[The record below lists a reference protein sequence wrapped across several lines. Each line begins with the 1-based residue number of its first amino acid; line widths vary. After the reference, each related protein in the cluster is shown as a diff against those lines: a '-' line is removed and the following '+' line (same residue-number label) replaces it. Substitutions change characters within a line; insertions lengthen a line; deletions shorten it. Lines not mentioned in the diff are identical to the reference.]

1 MTLARFPEHS
11 YSCIMILSEFFKGG
25 QAMSW
30 LHIAVILPLIFSIL
44 LPILYRFYKRIH
56 LGWFVLPIP
65 VVLLIYFT
73 TYIGPIM
80 SGQDTKQSFAWLP
93 QIGMNFDLYVDG
105 LGLLFALLIT
115 GIGSLVVLYSI
126 SYLSHEEQLGNFYC
140 YLLIFMSAML
150 GVVLSDNLLVL
161 YFFWELTSFSSF
173 LLISFWRHKEKS
185 IYGALKSMMITVFG
199 GLSILGGFILLHIA
213 SDSWSIQTIINKV
226 STVQSSPLFI
236 FAMILIIVG
245 AMTKSAQFPFYIWL
259 PDAMEAPT
267 PVSAYLHSA
276 TMVKAGI
283 YLIARMTP
291 IFAVSQGWIW
301 TVTLFGLITL
311 FWASLNATKQ
321 TDLKGILAFSTVSQL
336 GMIMSMLGIG
346 AVSYHFQGSDSQ
358 LYVAAFTAA
367 MFHLINHAS
376 FKGALFMITGA
387 VDHETGTR
395 DIKKL
400 GGLMTIMP
408 ISFTLSI
415 VTALSMAGIPPF
427 NGFLS
432 KEAFLESM
440 IEVTH
445 APLFSLDTLGILFP
459 IIAIVGSIFTFVYS
473 LKFIYEIFFG
483 EYKPDALP
491 NKAHEAPFLMNIPP
505 IILAIIVVVLGL
517 FPGLVSGPLVE
528 PAARAISGETAIEAE
543 FSLWHGVTP
552 AFIATITIYII
563 GIILFFTA
571 KHWVGVL
578 RRIPEVLTL
587 NYWYNQTGRYS
598 PYYATQITRTY
609 MTGYNRNNLVIIFF
623 MMILLT
629 AVTLIFVPFTI
640 DLENVSPVRTYE
652 AISVITITI
661 AAVVILFA
669 RSRLFSIIMLS
680 AVGYSMAIFF
690 IFFNAPDLALTQFVV
705 ETISTALF
713 LLCFYH
719 LPNISRYNESIT
731 HKVGNIIISIG
742 VGLVVIVLGL
752 IGYGNRH
759 FDSISAFYK
768 EHVYD
773 LAEGKNMV
781 NVILVDFRGTDT
793 LFESSVLG
801 IAGMGIYT
809 LIKLRAKH
817 KNGYERVEKVEQTE
831 K

>member
-1 MTLARFPEHS
+1 
-11 YSCIMILSEFFKGG
+11 
-25 QAMSW
+25 MSW
-30 LHIAVILPLIFSIL
+30 LHMAVLLPLIFAIL
-44 LPILYRFYKRIH
+44 IPILYRFYKRIH

-65 VVLLIYFT
+65 VVLFAYFLS
-73 TYIGPIM
+73 YIQPTM
-80 SGQDTKQSFAWLP
+80 SGQFTEQSAAWMP
-93 QIGMNFDLYVDG
+93 QIGMNFDVYVDG
-105 LGLLFALLIT
+105 LGLLFSLLIT

-126 SYLSHEEQLGNFYC
+126 SYLSQSEQLGHFYC
-140 YLLIFMSAML
+140 YLLMFMSAML

-173 LLISFWRHKEKS
+173 LLISFWRHKDKS
-185 IYGALKSMMITVFG
+185 LYGAMKSMMITVFG
-199 GLSILGGFILLHIA
+199 GLSLLGGFILLYLA
-213 SDSWSIQTIINKV
+213 SGTWRIRDIIENVDQIQT
-226 STVQSSPLFI
+226 SPI
-236 FAMILIIVG
+236 FLLAMIFVIIG

-283 YLIARMTP
+283 YLIARLTP

-301 TVTLFGLITL
+301 AVTAFGLVTLFWG
-311 FWASLNATKQ
+311 SLNATKQ
-321 TDLKGILAFSTVSQL
+321 QDLKGILAFSTVSQL

-346 AVSYHFQGSDSQ
+346 AVSYHFQGDESQ
-358 LYVAAFTAA
+358 LYLAAYSAA
-367 MFHLINHAS
+367 IFHLINHAT

-387 VDHETGTR
+387 VDHATGTR
-395 DIKKL
+395 DIRKL

-415 VTALSMAGIPPF
+415 ITSLSMAGIPPF

-432 KEAFLESM
+432 KEAFIESM

-445 APLFSLDTLGILFP
+445 ASVFSLNTVGLLIP
-459 IIAIVGSIFTFVYS
+459 IVAIVGSIFTFVYS
-473 LKFIYEIFFG
+473 FKFIVEIFLG
-483 EYKPDALP
+483 DHKPDALP
-491 NKAHEAPFLMNIPP
+491 NKAHEASILMNISPT
-505 IILAIIVVVLGL
+505 ILAILVISIGL
-517 FPGLVSGPLVE
+517 FPSIVSAPLVE
-528 PAARAISGETAIEAE
+528 PAVKSIANTNEVSAS
-543 FSLWHGVTP
+543 FHLWHGFTP
-552 AFIATITIYII
+552 AFIATLVIYAV
-563 GIILFFTA
+563 GAVLILTA
-571 KHWVGVL
+571 KRWVPIL
-578 RRIPEVLTL
+578 RGIPNALTL
-587 NYWYNQTGRYS
+587 NHWYNQTGRYT

-609 MTGYNRNNLVIIFF
+609 MTGFNRNNLVIIFF
-623 MMILLT
+623 MMIVLT
-629 AVTLIFVPFTI
+629 FVTLIFVPFTV
-640 DLENVSPVRTYE
+640 DFMKVSPIRLYE
-652 AISVITITI
+652 FVSVITITI
-661 AAVVILFA
+661 AAIMIIFA

-719 LPNISRYNESIT
+719 LPNMSRYNESVRY
-731 HKVGNIIISIG
+731 HVVNAIISIG
-742 VGLVVIVLGL
+742 VGAVVIVLGL
-752 IGYGNRH
+752 IAYGNRH
-759 FDSISAFYK
+759 FESISEFYK
-768 EHVYD
+768 AHVYD

-817 KNGYERVEKVEQTE
+817 KNGYERVEKIEQTE

>member
-1 MTLARFPEHS
+1 
-11 YSCIMILSEFFKGG
+11 
-25 QAMSW
+25 MSW
-30 LHIAVILPLIFSIL
+30 LHMAVLLPLIFAIL
-44 LPILYRFYKRIH
+44 IPILYRYYKRIH

-65 VVLLIYFT
+65 VVLFAYFLS
-73 TYIGPIM
+73 YIKPTM
-80 SGQDTKQSFAWLP
+80 SGQFTEQSAAWMS
-93 QIGMNFDLYVDG
+93 QIGMNFDVYVDG
-105 LGLLFALLIT
+105 LGLLFSLLIT

-126 SYLSHEEQLGNFYC
+126 SYLSQSEQLGHFYC
-140 YLLIFMSAML
+140 YLLMFMSAML

-173 LLISFWRHKEKS
+173 LLISFWRHKDKS
-185 IYGALKSMMITVFG
+185 LYGAMKSMMITVFG
-199 GLSILGGFILLHIA
+199 GLSLLGGFILLYLA
-213 SDSWSIQTIINKV
+213 SGTWRIRDIIDNVDQIQT
-226 STVQSSPLFI
+226 SPI
-236 FAMILIIVG
+236 FLLAMIFVIIG

-283 YLIARMTP
+283 YLIARLTP

-301 TVTLFGLITL
+301 AVTAFGLVTLFWG
-311 FWASLNATKQ
+311 SLNATKQ
-321 TDLKGILAFSTVSQL
+321 QDLKGILAFSTVSQL

-346 AVSYHFQGSDSQ
+346 AVSYHFQGDESQ
-358 LYVAAFTAA
+358 LYLAAYSAA
-367 MFHLINHAS
+367 IFHLINHAT

-387 VDHETGTR
+387 VDHATGTR
-395 DIKKL
+395 DTRKL

-415 VTALSMAGIPPF
+415 ITSLSMAGVPPF

-432 KEAFLESM
+432 KEAFIESM

-445 APLFSLDTLGILFP
+445 ASVFSLNTVGLLIP
-459 IIAIVGSIFTFVYS
+459 IVAIVGSIFTFVYS
-473 LKFIYEIFFG
+473 FKFIVEIFLG
-483 EYKPDALP
+483 DHKPDVLP
-491 NKAHEAPFLMNIPP
+491 NKAHEASILMNISPA
-505 IILAIIVVVLGL
+505 ILAGLVILIGL
-517 FPGLVSGPLVE
+517 FPSIVSAPLVE
-528 PAARAISGETAIEAE
+528 PAVKSIANTNEVSAS
-543 FSLWHGVTP
+543 FHLWHGFTP
-552 AFIATITIYII
+552 ALIATLVIYVV
-563 GIILFFTA
+563 GAVLILTA
-571 KHWVGVL
+571 KRWVPIL
-578 RRIPEVLTL
+578 RGIPNALTL
-587 NYWYNQTGRYS
+587 NHWYNQTGRYT

-609 MTGYNRNNLVIIFF
+609 MTGFNRNNLVIIFF
-623 MMILLT
+623 MMIVLT
-629 AVTLIFVPFTI
+629 FVTLIFVPFTV
-640 DLENVSPVRTYE
+640 DFMKVSPIRLYE
-652 AISVITITI
+652 FVSVITITI
-661 AAVVILFA
+661 AAIMIIFA

-719 LPNISRYNESIT
+719 LPNMSRYNES
-731 HKVGNIIISIG
+731 VRYRVVNMIISIG
-742 VGLVVIVLGL
+742 VGAVVIVLGL
-752 IGYGNRH
+752 IAYGNRH
-759 FDSISAFYK
+759 FESISEFYK
-768 EHVYD
+768 AHVYD

>member
-1 MTLARFPEHS
+1 
-11 YSCIMILSEFFKGG
+11 
-25 QAMSW
+25 MSW
-30 LHIAVILPLIFSIL
+30 LHMAVLLPLIFAIL
-44 LPILYRFYKRIH
+44 IPILYRYYKHIH

-65 VVLLIYFT
+65 VVLFAYFLS
-73 TYIGPIM
+73 YIKPTM
-80 SGQDTKQSFAWLP
+80 SGQFTEQSAAWMP
-93 QIGMNFDLYVDG
+93 QIGMNFDVYVDG
-105 LGLLFALLIT
+105 LGLLFSLLIT

-126 SYLSHEEQLGNFYC
+126 SYLSQSEQLGHFYC
-140 YLLIFMSAML
+140 YLLMFMSAML

-173 LLISFWRHKEKS
+173 LLISFWRHKDKS
-185 IYGALKSMMITVFG
+185 LYGAMKSMMITVFG
-199 GLSILGGFILLHIA
+199 GLSLLGGFILLYLA
-213 SDSWSIQTIINKV
+213 SGTWRIRDIIDNVDQIQT
-226 STVQSSPLFI
+226 SPI
-236 FAMILIIVG
+236 FLLAMIFVIIG

-283 YLIARMTP
+283 YLIARLTP

-301 TVTLFGLITL
+301 AVTAFGLVTLFWG
-311 FWASLNATKQ
+311 SLNATKQ
-321 TDLKGILAFSTVSQL
+321 QDLKGILAFSTVSQL

-346 AVSYHFQGSDSQ
+346 AVSYHFQGDESQ
-358 LYVAAFTAA
+358 LYLAAYSAA
-367 MFHLINHAS
+367 IFHLINHAT

-387 VDHETGTR
+387 VDHATGTR
-395 DIKKL
+395 DTRKL

-415 VTALSMAGIPPF
+415 ITSLSMAGVPPF

-432 KEAFLESM
+432 KEAFIESM

-445 APLFSLDTLGILFP
+445 ASVFSLNTVGLLIP
-459 IIAIVGSIFTFVYS
+459 IVAIVGSIFTFVYS
-473 LKFIYEIFFG
+473 FKFIVEIFLG
-483 EYKPDALP
+483 DHKPDVLP
-491 NKAHEAPFLMNIPP
+491 NKAHEASILMNISPA
-505 IILAIIVVVLGL
+505 ILAGLVILIGL
-517 FPGLVSGPLVE
+517 FPSIVSAPLVE
-528 PAARAISGETAIEAE
+528 PAVKSIANTNEVSAS
-543 FSLWHGVTP
+543 FHLWHGFTP
-552 AFIATITIYII
+552 ALIATLVIYVV
-563 GIILFFTA
+563 GAVLILTA
-571 KHWVGVL
+571 KRWVPIL
-578 RRIPEVLTL
+578 RGIPNALTL
-587 NYWYNQTGRYS
+587 NHWYNQTGRYT

-609 MTGYNRNNLVIIFF
+609 MTGFNRNNLVIIFF
-623 MMILLT
+623 MMIVLT
-629 AVTLIFVPFTI
+629 FVTLIFVPFTV
-640 DLENVSPVRTYE
+640 DFMKVSPIRLYE
-652 AISVITITI
+652 FVSVITITI
-661 AAVVILFA
+661 AAIMIIFA

-719 LPNISRYNESIT
+719 LPNMSRYNES
-731 HKVGNIIISIG
+731 VRYRVVNMIISIG
-742 VGLVVIVLGL
+742 VGAVVIVLGL
-752 IGYGNRH
+752 IAYGNRH
-759 FDSISAFYK
+759 FESISKFYK
-768 EHVYD
+768 AHVYD

>member
-1 MTLARFPEHS
+1 
-11 YSCIMILSEFFKGG
+11 
-25 QAMSW
+25 MSW
-30 LHIAVILPLIFSIL
+30 LHMAVLLPLIFAIL
-44 LPILYRFYKRIH
+44 IPILYRFYKRIH

-65 VVLLIYFT
+65 VVLFAYFLS
-73 TYIGPIM
+73 YIQPTM
-80 SGQDTKQSFAWLP
+80 SGQFTEQSAAWMP
-93 QIGMNFDLYVDG
+93 QIGMNFDVYVDG
-105 LGLLFALLIT
+105 LGLLFSLLIT

-126 SYLSHEEQLGNFYC
+126 SYLSQSEQLGHFYC
-140 YLLIFMSAML
+140 YLLMFMSAML

-173 LLISFWRHKEKS
+173 LLISFWRHKDKS
-185 IYGALKSMMITVFG
+185 LYGAMKSMMITVFG
-199 GLSILGGFILLHIA
+199 GLSLLGGFILLYLA
-213 SDSWSIQTIINKV
+213 SGTWRIRDIIENVDQIQT
-226 STVQSSPLFI
+226 SPI
-236 FAMILIIVG
+236 FLLAMILVIIG

-283 YLIARMTP
+283 YLIARLTP

-301 TVTLFGLITL
+301 AVTAFGLVTLFWG
-311 FWASLNATKQ
+311 SLNATKQ
-321 TDLKGILAFSTVSQL
+321 QDLKGILAFSTVSQL

-346 AVSYHFQGSDSQ
+346 AVSYHFQGDESQ
-358 LYVAAFTAA
+358 LYLAAYSAA
-367 MFHLINHAS
+367 IFHLINHAT

-387 VDHETGTR
+387 VDHATGTR
-395 DIKKL
+395 DIRKL

-415 VTALSMAGIPPF
+415 ITSLSMAGVPPF

-432 KEAFLESM
+432 KEAFIESM

-445 APLFSLDTLGILFP
+445 ASVFSLNTVGLLIP
-459 IIAIVGSIFTFVYS
+459 IVAIVGSIFTFVYS
-473 LKFIYEIFFG
+473 FKFIVEIFLG
-483 EYKPDALP
+483 DHKPDALP
-491 NKAHEAPFLMNIPP
+491 NKAHEASILMNISPT
-505 IILAIIVVVLGL
+505 ILAILVISIGL
-517 FPGLVSGPLVE
+517 FPSIVSAPLVE
-528 PAARAISGETAIEAE
+528 PAVKSIANTNEVSAS
-543 FSLWHGVTP
+543 FHLWHGFTP
-552 AFIATITIYII
+552 AFIATLVIYAV
-563 GIILFFTA
+563 GAVLILTA
-571 KHWVGVL
+571 KRWVPIL
-578 RRIPEVLTL
+578 RGIPNALTL
-587 NYWYNQTGRYS
+587 NHWYNQTGRYT

-609 MTGYNRNNLVIIFF
+609 MTGFNRNNLVIIFF
-623 MMILLT
+623 MMIVLT
-629 AVTLIFVPFTI
+629 FVTLIFVPFTV
-640 DLENVSPVRTYE
+640 DFMKVSPIRLYE
-652 AISVITITI
+652 FVSVITITI
-661 AAVVILFA
+661 AAIMIIFA

-719 LPNISRYNESIT
+719 LPNMSRYNES
-731 HKVGNIIISIG
+731 VRYRVVNAIISIG
-742 VGLVVIVLGL
+742 VGAVVIVLGL
-752 IGYGNRH
+752 IAYGNRH
-759 FDSISAFYK
+759 FESISEFYK
-768 EHVYD
+768 AHVYD

-817 KNGYERVEKVEQTE
+817 KNGYERVEKIEQTE

>member
-1 MTLARFPEHS
+1 
-11 YSCIMILSEFFKGG
+11 
-25 QAMSW
+25 MSW
-30 LHIAVILPLIFSIL
+30 LHMAVLLPLIFAIL
-44 LPILYRFYKRIH
+44 IPILYRYYKRIH

-65 VVLLIYFT
+65 VVLFAYFLS
-73 TYIGPIM
+73 YIKPTM
-80 SGQDTKQSFAWLP
+80 SGQFTEQSAAWMP
-93 QIGMNFDLYVDG
+93 QFGMNFDVYVDG
-105 LGLLFALLIT
+105 LGLLFSLLIT

-126 SYLSHEEQLGNFYC
+126 SYLSQSEQLGHFYC
-140 YLLIFMSAML
+140 YLLMFMSAML

-173 LLISFWRHKEKS
+173 LLISFWRHKDKS
-185 IYGALKSMMITVFG
+185 LYGAMKSMMITVFG
-199 GLSILGGFILLHIA
+199 GLSLLGGFILLYLA
-213 SDSWSIQTIINKV
+213 SGTWRIRDIIDNVDQIQT
-226 STVQSSPLFI
+226 SPI
-236 FAMILIIVG
+236 FLLAMIFVIIG

-283 YLIARMTP
+283 YLIARLTP

-301 TVTLFGLITL
+301 AVTAFGLVTLFWG
-311 FWASLNATKQ
+311 SLNATKQ
-321 TDLKGILAFSTVSQL
+321 QDLKGILAFSTVSQL

-346 AVSYHFQGSDSQ
+346 AVSYHFQGDESQ
-358 LYVAAFTAA
+358 LYLAAYSAA
-367 MFHLINHAS
+367 IFHLINHAT

-387 VDHETGTR
+387 VDHATGTR
-395 DIKKL
+395 DTRKL

-415 VTALSMAGIPPF
+415 ITSLSMAGVPPF

-432 KEAFLESM
+432 KEAFIESM

-445 APLFSLDTLGILFP
+445 ASVFSLNTVGLLIP
-459 IIAIVGSIFTFVYS
+459 IVAIVGSIFTFVYS
-473 LKFIYEIFFG
+473 FKFIVEIFLG
-483 EYKPDALP
+483 DHKPDVLP
-491 NKAHEAPFLMNIPP
+491 NKAHEASILMNISPA
-505 IILAIIVVVLGL
+505 ILAGLVILIGL
-517 FPGLVSGPLVE
+517 FPSIVSAPLVD
-528 PAARAISGETAIEAE
+528 PAVKSIANTNEVSAS
-543 FSLWHGVTP
+543 FHLWHGFTP
-552 AFIATITIYII
+552 ALIATLVIYVV
-563 GIILFFTA
+563 GAVLILTA
-571 KHWVGVL
+571 KRWVPIL
-578 RRIPEVLTL
+578 RGIPNALTL
-587 NYWYNQTGRYS
+587 NHWYNQTGRYT

-609 MTGYNRNNLVIIFF
+609 MTGFNRNNLVIIFF
-623 MMILLT
+623 MMIVLT
-629 AVTLIFVPFTI
+629 FVTLIFVPFTV
-640 DLENVSPVRTYE
+640 DFMKVSPIRLYE
-652 AISVITITI
+652 FVSVITITI
-661 AAVVILFA
+661 AAIMIIFA

-719 LPNISRYNESIT
+719 LPNMSRYNES
-731 HKVGNIIISIG
+731 VRYRVVNMIISIG
-742 VGLVVIVLGL
+742 VGAVVIVLGL
-752 IGYGNRH
+752 IAYGNRH
-759 FDSISAFYK
+759 FESISEFYK
-768 EHVYD
+768 AHVYD

>member
-1 MTLARFPEHS
+1 
-11 YSCIMILSEFFKGG
+11 
-25 QAMSW
+25 MSW
-30 LHIAVILPLIFSIL
+30 LHMALLLPLIFAIL
-44 LPILYRFYKRIH
+44 IPILYRFYKRIH

-65 VVLLIYFT
+65 VVLFAYFLS
-73 TYIGPIM
+73 YIQPTM
-80 SGQDTKQSFAWLP
+80 SGQFTEQSAAWMP
-93 QIGMNFDLYVDG
+93 QIGMNFDVYVDG
-105 LGLLFALLIT
+105 LGLLFSLLIT

-126 SYLSHEEQLGNFYC
+126 SYLSQSEQLGHFYC
-140 YLLIFMSAML
+140 YLLMFMSAML

-173 LLISFWRHKEKS
+173 LLISFWRHKDKS
-185 IYGALKSMMITVFG
+185 LYGAMKSMMITVFG
-199 GLSILGGFILLHIA
+199 GLSLLSGFILLYLA
-213 SDSWSIQTIINKV
+213 SGTWRIRDIIENVDQIQT
-226 STVQSSPLFI
+226 SPI
-236 FAMILIIVG
+236 FLLAMIFVIIG

-283 YLIARMTP
+283 YLIARLTP

-301 TVTLFGLITL
+301 AVTAFGLVTLFWG
-311 FWASLNATKQ
+311 SLNATKQ
-321 TDLKGILAFSTVSQL
+321 QDLKGILAFSTVSQL

-346 AVSYHFQGSDSQ
+346 AVSYHFQGDESQ
-358 LYVAAFTAA
+358 LYLAAYSAA
-367 MFHLINHAS
+367 IFHLINHAT

-387 VDHETGTR
+387 VDHATGTR
-395 DIKKL
+395 DIRKL

-415 VTALSMAGIPPF
+415 ITSLSMAGVPPF

-432 KEAFLESM
+432 KEAFIESM

-445 APLFSLDTLGILFP
+445 ASVFSLNTVGLLIP
-459 IIAIVGSIFTFVYS
+459 IVAIVGSIFTFVYS
-473 LKFIYEIFFG
+473 FKFIVEIFLG
-483 EYKPDALP
+483 DHKPDALP
-491 NKAHEAPFLMNIPP
+491 NKAHEASILMNISPT
-505 IILAIIVVVLGL
+505 ILAILVISIGL
-517 FPGLVSGPLVE
+517 FPSIVSAPLVE
-528 PAARAISGETAIEAE
+528 PAVKSIANTNEVSAS
-543 FSLWHGVTP
+543 FHLWHGFTP
-552 AFIATITIYII
+552 AFIATLVIYAV
-563 GIILFFTA
+563 GPVLILTA
-571 KHWVGVL
+571 KRWVPIL
-578 RRIPEVLTL
+578 RGIPNALTL
-587 NYWYNQTGRYS
+587 NHWYNQTGRYT

-609 MTGYNRNNLVIIFF
+609 MTGFNRNNLVIIFF
-623 MMILLT
+623 MMIVLT
-629 AVTLIFVPFTI
+629 FVTLIFVPFTV
-640 DLENVSPVRTYE
+640 DFMKVSPIRLYE
-652 AISVITITI
+652 FVSVITITI
-661 AAVVILFA
+661 AAIMIIFA

-719 LPNISRYNESIT
+719 LPNMSRYNES
-731 HKVGNIIISIG
+731 VRYRVVNAIISIG
-742 VGLVVIVLGL
+742 VGAVVIVLGL
-752 IGYGNRH
+752 IAYGNRH
-759 FDSISAFYK
+759 FESISEFYK
-768 EHVYD
+768 AHVYD

-817 KNGYERVEKVEQTE
+817 KNGYERVEKIEQTE

>member
-1 MTLARFPEHS
+1 
-11 YSCIMILSEFFKGG
+11 
-25 QAMSW
+25 MSW
-30 LHIAVILPLIFSIL
+30 LHMAVLLPLIFAIL
-44 LPILYRFYKRIH
+44 IPILYRYYKRIH

-65 VVLLIYFT
+65 VVLFAYFLS
-73 TYIGPIM
+73 YIKPTM
-80 SGQDTKQSFAWLP
+80 SGQFTEQSAAWMP
-93 QIGMNFDLYVDG
+93 QIGMNFDVYVDG
-105 LGLLFALLIT
+105 LGLLFSLLIT

-126 SYLSHEEQLGNFYC
+126 SYLSQSEQLGHFYC
-140 YLLIFMSAML
+140 YLLMFMSAML

-173 LLISFWRHKEKS
+173 LLISFWRHKDKS
-185 IYGALKSMMITVFG
+185 LYGAMKSMMITVFG
-199 GLSILGGFILLHIA
+199 GLSLLGGFILLYLA
-213 SDSWSIQTIINKV
+213 SGIWRIRDIIDNVDQIQT
-226 STVQSSPLFI
+226 SPI
-236 FAMILIIVG
+236 FLLAMIFVIIG

-283 YLIARMTP
+283 YLIARLTP

-301 TVTLFGLITL
+301 AVTAFGLVTLFWG
-311 FWASLNATKQ
+311 SLNATKQ
-321 TDLKGILAFSTVSQL
+321 QDLKGILAFSTVSQL

-346 AVSYHFQGSDSQ
+346 AVSYHFQGDESQ
-358 LYVAAFTAA
+358 LYLAAYSAA
-367 MFHLINHAS
+367 IFHLINHAT

-387 VDHETGTR
+387 VDHATGTR
-395 DIKKL
+395 DTRKL

-415 VTALSMAGIPPF
+415 ITSLSMAGVPPF

-432 KEAFLESM
+432 KEAFIESM

-445 APLFSLDTLGILFP
+445 ASVFSLNTVGLLIP
-459 IIAIVGSIFTFVYS
+459 IVAIVGSIFTFVYS
-473 LKFIYEIFFG
+473 FKFIVEIFLG
-483 EYKPDALP
+483 DHKPDVLP
-491 NKAHEAPFLMNIPP
+491 NKAHEASILMNISPA
-505 IILAIIVVVLGL
+505 ILAGLAILIGL
-517 FPGLVSGPLVE
+517 FPSIVSAPLVE
-528 PAARAISGETAIEAE
+528 PAVKSIANTNEVSAS
-543 FSLWHGVTP
+543 FHLWHGFTP
-552 AFIATITIYII
+552 ALIATLVIYVV
-563 GIILFFTA
+563 GAVLILTA
-571 KHWVGVL
+571 KRWVPIL
-578 RRIPEVLTL
+578 RGIPNALTL
-587 NYWYNQTGRYS
+587 NHWYNQTGRYT

-609 MTGYNRNNLVIIFF
+609 MTGFNRNNLVIIFF
-623 MMILLT
+623 MMIVLT
-629 AVTLIFVPFTI
+629 FVTLIFVPFTV
-640 DLENVSPVRTYE
+640 DFMKVSPIRLYE
-652 AISVITITI
+652 FVSVITITI
-661 AAVVILFA
+661 AAIMIIFA

-719 LPNISRYNESIT
+719 LPNMSRYNES
-731 HKVGNIIISIG
+731 VRYRVVNMIISIG
-742 VGLVVIVLGL
+742 VGAVVIVLGL
-752 IGYGNRH
+752 IAYGNRH
-759 FDSISAFYK
+759 FESISEFYK
-768 EHVYD
+768 AHVYD

>member
-1 MTLARFPEHS
+1 
-11 YSCIMILSEFFKGG
+11 
-25 QAMSW
+25 MSW
-30 LHIAVILPLIFSIL
+30 LHMAVLLPLIFAIL
-44 LPILYRFYKRIH
+44 IPILYRYYKRIH

-65 VVLLIYFT
+65 VVLFAYFLS
-73 TYIGPIM
+73 YIKPTM
-80 SGQDTKQSFAWLP
+80 SGQFTEQSAAWMP
-93 QIGMNFDLYVDG
+93 QIGMNFDVYVDG
-105 LGLLFALLIT
+105 LGLLFSLLIT

-126 SYLSHEEQLGNFYC
+126 SYLSQSEQLGHFYC
-140 YLLIFMSAML
+140 YLLMFMSAML

-173 LLISFWRHKEKS
+173 LLISFWRHKDKS
-185 IYGALKSMMITVFG
+185 LYGAMKSMMITVFG
-199 GLSILGGFILLHIA
+199 GLSLLGGFILLYLA
-213 SDSWSIQTIINKV
+213 SGTWRIRDIIDNVDQIQT
-226 STVQSSPLFI
+226 SPI
-236 FAMILIIVG
+236 FLLAMIFVIIG

-283 YLIARMTP
+283 YLIARLTP

-301 TVTLFGLITL
+301 AVTAFGLVTLFWG
-311 FWASLNATKQ
+311 SLNATKQ
-321 TDLKGILAFSTVSQL
+321 QDLKGILAFSTVSQL

-346 AVSYHFQGSDSQ
+346 AVSYHFQGDESQ
-358 LYVAAFTAA
+358 LYLAAYSAA
-367 MFHLINHAS
+367 IFHLINHAT

-387 VDHETGTR
+387 VDHATGTR
-395 DIKKL
+395 DTRKL

-415 VTALSMAGIPPF
+415 ITSLSMAGVPPF

-432 KEAFLESM
+432 KEAFIESM

-445 APLFSLDTLGILFP
+445 ASVFSLNTVGLLIP
-459 IIAIVGSIFTFVYS
+459 IVAIVGSIFTFVYS
-473 LKFIYEIFFG
+473 FKFIVEIFLG
-483 EYKPDALP
+483 DHKPDVLP
-491 NKAHEAPFLMNIPP
+491 NKAHEASILMNISPA
-505 IILAIIVVVLGL
+505 ILAGLVILIGL
-517 FPGLVSGPLVE
+517 FPSIVSAPLVE
-528 PAARAISGETAIEAE
+528 PAVKSIANTNEVSAS
-543 FSLWHGVTP
+543 FHLWHGFTP
-552 AFIATITIYII
+552 ALIATLVIYVV
-563 GIILFFTA
+563 GAVLILTA
-571 KHWVGVL
+571 KRWVPIL
-578 RRIPEVLTL
+578 RGIPNALTL
-587 NYWYNQTGRYS
+587 NHWYNQTGRHT

-609 MTGYNRNNLVIIFF
+609 MTGFNRNNLVIIFF
-623 MMILLT
+623 MMIVLT
-629 AVTLIFVPFTI
+629 FVTLIFVPFTV
-640 DLENVSPVRTYE
+640 DFMKVSPIRLYE
-652 AISVITITI
+652 FVSVITITI
-661 AAVVILFA
+661 AAIMIIFA

-719 LPNISRYNESIT
+719 LPNMSRYNES
-731 HKVGNIIISIG
+731 VRYRVVNMIISIG
-742 VGLVVIVLGL
+742 VGAVVIVLGL
-752 IGYGNRH
+752 IAYGNRH
-759 FDSISAFYK
+759 FESISEFYK
-768 EHVYD
+768 AHVYD

>member
-1 MTLARFPEHS
+1 
-11 YSCIMILSEFFKGG
+11 
-25 QAMSW
+25 MSW
-30 LHIAVILPLIFSIL
+30 LHMAVLLPLIFAIL
-44 LPILYRFYKRIH
+44 IPILYRYYKRIH

-65 VVLLIYFT
+65 VVLFAYFLS
-73 TYIGPIM
+73 YIKPTM
-80 SGQDTKQSFAWLP
+80 SGQFTEQSAAWMP
-93 QIGMNFDLYVDG
+93 QIGMNFDVYVDG
-105 LGLLFALLIT
+105 LGLLFSLLIT

-126 SYLSHEEQLGNFYC
+126 SYLSQSEQLGHFYC
-140 YLLIFMSAML
+140 YLLMFMSAML

-173 LLISFWRHKEKS
+173 LLISFWRHKDKS
-185 IYGALKSMMITVFG
+185 LYGAMKSMMITVFG
-199 GLSILGGFILLHIA
+199 GLSLLGGFILLYLA
-213 SDSWSIQTIINKV
+213 SGTWRIRDIIDNVDQIQT
-226 STVQSSPLFI
+226 SPI
-236 FAMILIIVG
+236 FLLAMIFVIIG

-283 YLIARMTP
+283 YLIARLTP

-301 TVTLFGLITL
+301 AVTAFGLVTLFWG
-311 FWASLNATKQ
+311 SLNATKQ
-321 TDLKGILAFSTVSQL
+321 QDLKGILAFSTVSQL

-346 AVSYHFQGSDSQ
+346 AVSYHFQGDESQ
-358 LYVAAFTAA
+358 LYLAAYSAA
-367 MFHLINHAS
+367 IFHLINHAT

-387 VDHETGTR
+387 VDHATGTR
-395 DIKKL
+395 DTRKL

-415 VTALSMAGIPPF
+415 ITSLSMAGVPPF

-432 KEAFLESM
+432 KEAFIESM

-445 APLFSLDTLGILFP
+445 ASVFSLNTVGLLIP
-459 IIAIVGSIFTFVYS
+459 IVAIVGSIFTFVYS
-473 LKFIYEIFFG
+473 FKFIVEIFLG
-483 EYKPDALP
+483 DHKPDVLP
-491 NKAHEAPFLMNIPP
+491 NKAHEASILMNISPA
-505 IILAIIVVVLGL
+505 ILAGLVILIGL
-517 FPGLVSGPLVE
+517 FPSIVSAPLVD
-528 PAARAISGETAIEAE
+528 PAVKSIANTNEVSPS
-543 FSLWHGVTP
+543 FHLWHGFTP
-552 AFIATITIYII
+552 ALIATLVIYVV
-563 GIILFFTA
+563 GAVLILTA
-571 KHWVGVL
+571 KRWVPIL
-578 RRIPEVLTL
+578 RGIPNALTL
-587 NYWYNQTGRYS
+587 NHWYNQTGRYT

-609 MTGYNRNNLVIIFF
+609 MTGFNRNNLVIIFF
-623 MMILLT
+623 MMIVLT
-629 AVTLIFVPFTI
+629 FVTLIFVPFTV
-640 DLENVSPVRTYE
+640 DFMKVSPIRLYE
-652 AISVITITI
+652 FVSVITITI
-661 AAVVILFA
+661 AAIMIIFA

-719 LPNISRYNESIT
+719 LPNMSRYNES
-731 HKVGNIIISIG
+731 VRYRVVNMIISIG
-742 VGLVVIVLGL
+742 VGAVVIVLGL
-752 IGYGNRH
+752 IAYGNRH
-759 FDSISAFYK
+759 FESISEFYK
-768 EHVYD
+768 AHVYD

>member
-1 MTLARFPEHS
+1 
-11 YSCIMILSEFFKGG
+11 
-25 QAMSW
+25 MSW
-30 LHIAVILPLIFSIL
+30 LHMAVLLPLIFAIL
-44 LPILYRFYKRIH
+44 IPILYRYYKRIH

-65 VVLLIYFT
+65 VVLFAYFLS
-73 TYIGPIM
+73 YIKPTM
-80 SGQDTKQSFAWLP
+80 SGQFTEQSAAWMP
-93 QIGMNFDLYVDG
+93 QIGMNFDVYVDG
-105 LGLLFALLIT
+105 LGLLFSLLIT

-126 SYLSHEEQLGNFYC
+126 SYLSQSEQLGHFYC
-140 YLLIFMSAML
+140 YLLMFMSAML

-173 LLISFWRHKEKS
+173 LLISFWRHKDKS
-185 IYGALKSMMITVFG
+185 LYGAMKSMMITVFG
-199 GLSILGGFILLHIA
+199 GLSLLGGFILLYLA
-213 SDSWSIQTIINKV
+213 SGTWRIRDIIDNVDQIQT
-226 STVQSSPLFI
+226 SPI
-236 FAMILIIVG
+236 FLLAMIFVIIG

-283 YLIARMTP
+283 YLIARLTP

-301 TVTLFGLITL
+301 AVTAFGLVTLFWG
-311 FWASLNATKQ
+311 SLNATKQ
-321 TDLKGILAFSTVSQL
+321 QDLKGILAFSTVSQL

-346 AVSYHFQGSDSQ
+346 AVSYHFQGDESQ
-358 LYVAAFTAA
+358 LYLAAYSAA
-367 MFHLINHAS
+367 IFHLINHAT

-387 VDHETGTR
+387 VDHATGTR
-395 DIKKL
+395 DTRKL

-415 VTALSMAGIPPF
+415 ITSLSMAGVPPF

-432 KEAFLESM
+432 KEAFIESM

-445 APLFSLDTLGILFP
+445 ASVFSLNTVGLLIP
-459 IIAIVGSIFTFVYS
+459 IVAIVGSIFTFVYS
-473 LKFIYEIFFG
+473 FKFIVEIFLG
-483 EYKPDALP
+483 DHKPDVLP
-491 NKAHEAPFLMNIPP
+491 NKAHEASILMNISPA
-505 IILAIIVVVLGL
+505 ILAGLAILIGL
-517 FPGLVSGPLVE
+517 FPSIVSAPLVE
-528 PAARAISGETAIEAE
+528 PAVKSIANTNEVSVS
-543 FSLWHGVTP
+543 FHLWHGFTP
-552 AFIATITIYII
+552 ALIATLVIYVV
-563 GIILFFTA
+563 GAVLILTA
-571 KHWVGVL
+571 KRWVPIL
-578 RRIPEVLTL
+578 RGIPNALTL
-587 NYWYNQTGRYS
+587 NHWYNQTGRYT

-609 MTGYNRNNLVIIFF
+609 MTGFNRNNLVIIFF
-623 MMILLT
+623 MMIVLT
-629 AVTLIFVPFTI
+629 FVTLIFVPFTV
-640 DLENVSPVRTYE
+640 DFMKVSPIRLYE
-652 AISVITITI
+652 FVSVITITI
-661 AAVVILFA
+661 AAIMIIFA

-719 LPNISRYNESIT
+719 LPNMSRYNES
-731 HKVGNIIISIG
+731 VRYRVVNMIISIG
-742 VGLVVIVLGL
+742 VGAVVIVLGL
-752 IGYGNRH
+752 IAYGNRH
-759 FDSISAFYK
+759 FESISEFYK
-768 EHVYD
+768 AHVYD

>member
-1 MTLARFPEHS
+1 
-11 YSCIMILSEFFKGG
+11 
-25 QAMSW
+25 MSW
-30 LHIAVILPLIFSIL
+30 LHMAVLLPLIFAIL
-44 LPILYRFYKRIH
+44 IPILYRFYKRIH

-65 VVLLIYFT
+65 VVLFAYFLS
-73 TYIGPIM
+73 YIQPTM
-80 SGQDTKQSFAWLP
+80 SGQFTEQSAAWMP
-93 QIGMNFDLYVDG
+93 QIGMNFDVYVDG
-105 LGLLFALLIT
+105 LGLLFSLLIT

-126 SYLSHEEQLGNFYC
+126 SYLSQSEQLGHFYC
-140 YLLIFMSAML
+140 YLLMFMSAML

-173 LLISFWRHKEKS
+173 LLISFWRHKDKS
-185 IYGALKSMMITVFG
+185 LYGAMKSMMITVFG
-199 GLSILGGFILLHIA
+199 GLSLLGGFILLYLA
-213 SDSWSIQTIINKV
+213 SGTWRIRDIIENVDQIQT
-226 STVQSSPLFI
+226 SPI
-236 FAMILIIVG
+236 FLLAMIFVIIG

-283 YLIARMTP
+283 YLIARLTP

-301 TVTLFGLITL
+301 AVTAFGLVTLFWG
-311 FWASLNATKQ
+311 SLNATKQ
-321 TDLKGILAFSTVSQL
+321 QDLKGILAFSTVSQL

-346 AVSYHFQGSDSQ
+346 AVSYHFQGDESQ
-358 LYVAAFTAA
+358 LYLAAYSAA
-367 MFHLINHAS
+367 IFHLINHAT

-387 VDHETGTR
+387 VDHATGTR
-395 DIKKL
+395 DIRKL

-415 VTALSMAGIPPF
+415 ITSLSMAGIPPF

-432 KEAFLESM
+432 KEAFIESM

-445 APLFSLDTLGILFP
+445 ASVFSLNTVGLLIP
-459 IIAIVGSIFTFVYS
+459 IVAIVGSIFTFVYS
-473 LKFIYEIFFG
+473 FKFIVEIFLG
-483 EYKPDALP
+483 DHKPDALP
-491 NKAHEAPFLMNIPP
+491 NKAHEASILMNISPT
-505 IILAIIVVVLGL
+505 ILAILVISIGL
-517 FPGLVSGPLVE
+517 FPSIVSAPLVE
-528 PAARAISGETAIEAE
+528 PAVKSIANTNEVSVS
-543 FSLWHGVTP
+543 FHLWHGFTP
-552 AFIATITIYII
+552 AFIATLVIYAV
-563 GIILFFTA
+563 GAVLILTA
-571 KHWVGVL
+571 KRWVPIL
-578 RRIPEVLTL
+578 RGIPNALTL
-587 NYWYNQTGRYS
+587 NHWYNQTGRYT

-609 MTGYNRNNLVIIFF
+609 MTGFNRNNLVIIFF
-623 MMILLT
+623 MMIVLT
-629 AVTLIFVPFTI
+629 FVTLIFVPFTV
-640 DLENVSPVRTYE
+640 DFMKVSPIRLYE
-652 AISVITITI
+652 FVSVITITI
-661 AAVVILFA
+661 AAIMIIFA

-719 LPNISRYNESIT
+719 LPNMSRYNES
-731 HKVGNIIISIG
+731 VRYRVVNAIISIG
-742 VGLVVIVLGL
+742 VGAVVIVLGL
-752 IGYGNRH
+752 IAYGNRH
-759 FDSISAFYK
+759 FESISEFYK
-768 EHVYD
+768 AHVYD

-817 KNGYERVEKVEQTE
+817 KNGYERVEKIEQTE